1 MEIKKFQIEI
11 QHDMTHDRYV
21 GKVVDADGHV
31 LVSVDTLESRVFFSA
46 LVNVLKNNV

>member
-1 MEIKKFQIEI
+1 METNKFQIEI

-21 GKVVDADGHV
+21 GKVVDVDGRI

-46 LVNVLKNNV
+46 LVNVLKNNI